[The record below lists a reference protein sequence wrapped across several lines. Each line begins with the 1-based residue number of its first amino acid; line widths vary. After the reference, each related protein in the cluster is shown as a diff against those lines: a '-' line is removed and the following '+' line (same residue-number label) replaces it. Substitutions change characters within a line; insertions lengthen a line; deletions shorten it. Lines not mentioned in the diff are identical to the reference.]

1 MERKACNNIEYVGH
15 KLMETYPLYTR
26 ISWNIIKSCNYNC
39 WYCYDEDDKR
49 GIDDY
54 KYLTLEKAQNVID
67 NIKIN
72 YGDRDYLKLVITGG
86 EPTLLGS
93 KLIDIIEYIN
103 YSTNVKEIILH
114 TNLSK
119 NQQFFKD
126 FASKI
131 SNFSIEINCSLHLD
145 YISENN
151 LDDYIHKVEQLLCL
165 KVFVWVMVS
174 DKNYERAIKYR
185 QMINDYFGT
194 EIANYKYIQHPSTW
208 NFINSHLLDVNPEK
222 RNIVYK
228 TKNQRCYYNADE
240 LMLLKKNCYFGMICT
255 RGYNQ
260 LSIEANGNLYASD
273 CDWFERM
280 PFLQAPGFLE
290 KDVVIEPKKLIKLCD
305 KKWCK
310 HPSDNYIPKYAIHQ
324 YTIHTHF

>member
-151 LDDYIHKVEQLLCL
+151 LDDYIRKVEQLLCL

-174 DKNYERAIKYR
+174 DKIYDRA
-185 QMINDYFGT
+185 
-194 EIANYKYIQHPSTW
+194 
-208 NFINSHLLDVNPEK
+208 V
-222 RNIVYK
+222 
-228 TKNQRCYYNADE
+228 
-240 LMLLKKNCYFGMICT
+240 
-255 RGYNQ
+255 
-260 LSIEANGNLYASD
+260 
-273 CDWFERM
+273 
-280 PFLQAPGFLE
+280 
-290 KDVVIEPKKLIKLCD
+290 
-305 KKWCK
+305 
-310 HPSDNYIPKYAIHQ
+310 
-324 YTIHTHF
+324 